1 MEKDFIPDESKTIV
15 SLRKDRLNSR
25 KKQMLDRL
33 RVNRAWWGSGQFEF
47 LTLVFIF
54 LLNFYVIYPFFGTYS
69 ESVTFS
75 GPVIPVLVNILSV
88 FGTPFYYSLRI
99 LSIVFYL
106 GLPLTFYLLVKY
118 VTGRKMAAFLATLML
133 SVPVSPFAL
142 SRINYSLLGSESPHF
157 ISLTIIPVA
166 VYFLLHFLKEGMLKN
181 LVFCA
186 LFSSLVVLISPSG
199 FFMLLVFSIL
209 ATFSEMLLGHGRLK
223 FIRMIIIL
231 VVVAGLVSFWYNPHY
246 SFSLF
251 FGDQGKEGR
260 ATVMKLIP
268 ISMFSLPVLA
278 VFGFLLFDRKPEMQ
292 PIFLA
297 SFFTLAFWIISA
309 VGGNFSSSGSLSYV
323 SEFGISLA
331 LLLGIL
337 IIKSIEYARTSPKII
352 AIFER
357 FKIPKLLLN
366 GGLLAIILMGMVVW
380 TILGGMSIRSS
391 YSQEVSQV
399 LGVSQTNVLWEE
411 RVGSNTGLPAIWGY
425 VLTLATVSFLIMPH
439 LRARLQK

>member
-15 SLRKDRLNSR
+15 SLRKDRLNNR

-33 RVNRAWWGSGQFEF
+33 RMSRAWWSGGQIEF
-47 LTLVFIF
+47 LSLLFVF
-54 LLNFYVIYPFFGTYS
+54 LLNLYIIYPFFGTYS
-69 ESVTFS
+69 EPVTFS
-75 GPVIPVLVNILSV
+75 GPVIPVLVNMLSV

-99 LSIVFYL
+99 LSIIFYL
-106 GLPLTFYLLVKY
+106 GLPLTFYVLVKY
-118 VTGRKMAAFLATLML
+118 VTGRKMAAFLATMML
-133 SVPVSPFAL
+133 SLPVSPFAL

-157 ISLTIIPVA
+157 ISLTVIPVA
-166 VYFLLHFLKEGMLKN
+166 VYFLLHFLKEGGLRN
-181 LVFCA
+181 LIFCA

-199 FFMLLVFSIL
+199 FFMLLIFSIL

-246 SFSLF
+246 SLSLF
-251 FGDQGKEGR
+251 LGDQGKEGR
-260 ATVMKLIP
+260 TTVMKLVP

-297 SFFTLAFWIISA
+297 SFFTLVFWIISA
-309 VGGNFSSSGSLSYV
+309 VGGNFSSSGNLSYV
-323 SEFGISLA
+323 SEFGFSLS

-337 IIKSIEYARTSPKII
+337 IIKSIEYARSSAKIL
-352 AIFER
+352 ALFER

-366 GGLLAIILMGMVVW
+366 GGLLVILLIGMVAW
-380 TILGGMSIRSS
+380 TILGGRNLHNN
-391 YSQEVSQV
+391 YLQDTSQV
-399 LGVSQTNVLWEE
+399 LGVSNNVLWEE
-411 RVGSNTGLPAIWGY
+411 RSGSIAGLQAIWGY
-425 VLTLATVSFLIMPH
+425 VLTLATVAFLVTPH
-439 LRARLQK
+439 LRMKLKK